1 MNQVVSQARLFRAL
15 ALRPRLLIG
24 FVPLFMFTTLAT
36 IVASGTTF
44 WAQIVL
50 VALMMWVIR
59 PAWVDYQALSL
70 GSLTWRRHRR
80 WLGAIA
86 LTFTLLVALLLRR
99 LTPAG
104 DDTALIY
111 PVLMAVSLLTVVDS
125 PVRGIDKRQRPE
137 RGLGRF
143 LPVDPV
149 NQIIRAPQLTMWT
162 TLWAAALVYLLIR
175 WALED
180 YMGGDTD
187 HFTGF
192 IFLAMYLPIVLL
204 TQRPLRSSLRQWVA
218 IGGTRRRWARETWA
232 VGGVNVVLGAVGAA
246 VMLSRGGSARDG
258 AMLFAVLMLFL
269 VGSVILEL
277 VDARTIGFLALP
289 LVVIVAVLVA
299 HGFGAP
305 SVLVTAG
312 ALASY
317 AVFGWSVHRAAARV
331 AVFNHGMTG
340 ARERSLSA

>member
-36 IVASGTTF
+36 IVASGATF

-70 GSLTWRRHRR
+70 GSVTWRRHRR

-86 LTFTLLVALLLRR
+86 LTSTLLLALLLRT

-104 DDTALIY
+104 DDTAYIY
-111 PVLMAVSLLTVVDS
+111 PVLVAVSLLTVLDS
-125 PVRGIDKRQRPE
+125 PVGGVDKRQRAE

-162 TLWAAALVYLLIR
+162 TLWVAALAYLLIR
-175 WALED
+175 WGLEA

-187 HFTGF
+187 HVSGF
-192 IFLAMYLPIVLL
+192 IFLAVYLPIVLL

-218 IGGTRRRWARETWA
+218 IGGTRRRWAHETWA

-246 VMLSRGGSARDG
+246 VMLSRGGSAHDG
-258 AMLFAVLMLFL
+258 AMLVAVIMLFL

-289 LVVIVAVLVA
+289 LVVILAVLAA

-305 SVLVTAG
+305 AVLVTAG

-317 AVFGWSVHRAAARV
+317 AVLGWSVHRAAARV
-331 AVFNHGMTG
+331 AVFNHGVTE
-340 ARERSLSA
+340 ARERPLSA

>member
-36 IVASGTTF
+36 IVASGATF

-50 VALMMWVIR
+50 VALMMGVIR

-70 GSLTWRRHRR
+70 GSVTWRRHRR
-80 WLGAIA
+80 WLGAFA
-86 LTFTLLVALLLRR
+86 LTFTLLVALLLRT

-111 PVLMAVSLLTVVDS
+111 PALVAVSLPIVVDS
-125 PVRGIDKRQRPE
+125 PVRGIDKRQRAE

-162 TLWAAALVYLLIR
+162 TLWVAALAYLLIR
-175 WALED
+175 WGLEA

-187 HFTGF
+187 HVSGF
-192 IFLAMYLPIVLL
+192 IFLAVYLPIVLL

-218 IGGTRRRWARETWA
+218 IGGTRRRWAHETWA

-246 VMLSRGGSARDG
+246 VMLSRGGSAHDG
-258 AMLFAVLMLFL
+258 AMLVAVIMLFL

-289 LVVIVAVLVA
+289 LVVILAVLAA

-305 SVLVTAG
+305 AVLVTAG

-317 AVFGWSVHRAAARV
+317 AVLGWSVHRAAARV
-331 AVFNHGMTG
+331 AVFNHGVSG
-340 ARERSLSA
+340 WLGLGSVH

>member
-36 IVASGTTF
+36 IVASGATF

-50 VALMMWVIR
+50 VALMMGVIR

-70 GSLTWRRHRR
+70 GSAMWRRHRR
-80 WLGAIA
+80 GLAMIA
-86 LTFTLLVALLLRR
+86 LVFSLLVTLLWRT
-99 LTPAG
+99 LTPTG
-104 DDTALIY
+104 DDTAYIY
-111 PVLMAVSLLTVVDS
+111 PALVAVSLLIVVDS
-125 PVRGIDKRQRPE
+125 PVRGIDKRQRAE
-137 RGLGRF
+137 RGLGRI

-162 TLWAAALVYLLIR
+162 TLWVAALAYLLIR
-175 WALED
+175 WGLEA

-187 HFTGF
+187 HVSGF
-192 IFLAMYLPIVLL
+192 IFLAVYLPIVLL

-218 IGGTRRRWARETWA
+218 IGGTRGRWVRETWA
-232 VGGVNVVLGAVGAA
+232 VGGVNVVLGAVAA
-246 VMLSRGGSARDG
+246 GVMLSRGGSARDG
-258 AMLFAVLMLFL
+258 AMLFAVIMLFL

-305 SVLVTAG
+305 AVLVTAG

-317 AVFGWSVHRAAARV
+317 AVLGWSVHRAAARV
-331 AVFNHGMTG
+331 AVFNHGVTG
-340 ARERSLSA
+340 ARERPLSA

>member
-36 IVASGTTF
+36 IVASGATF

-70 GSLTWRRHRR
+70 GSVTWRRHRR
-80 WLGAIA
+80 WLGAFA
-86 LTFTLLVALLLRR
+86 LTFTLLVALLLRT

-111 PVLMAVSLLTVVDS
+111 PALVAVSLPIVVDS
-125 PVRGIDKRQRPE
+125 PVRGIDKRRRAE

-162 TLWAAALVYLLIR
+162 TLWVAALAYLLIR
-175 WALED
+175 WGLEA

-187 HFTGF
+187 HVSGF
-192 IFLAMYLPIVLL
+192 IFLAVYLPIVLL
-204 TQRPLRSSLRQWVA
+204 TQRSLRSSLRQWVA
-218 IGGTRRRWARETWA
+218 IGGTRGRWARETWA

-246 VMLSRGGSARDG
+246 VMLSRGCSARDG
-258 AMLFAVLMLFL
+258 AMLFAVIVLFL

-299 HGFGAP
+299 HGFEAP
-305 SVLVTAG
+305 AVLVTAG

-317 AVFGWSVHRAAARV
+317 AVLEWSVHRAAARV
-331 AVFNHGMTG
+331 AVFNHGVTG
-340 ARERSLSA
+340 ARERPLSA

>member
-15 ALRPRLLIG
+15 ALRPRLLTG

-36 IVASGTTF
+36 IVASGATF

-70 GSLTWRRHRR
+70 GSVTWRRHRR

-86 LTFTLLVALLLRR
+86 LTFALLVALLLRT

-111 PVLMAVSLLTVVDS
+111 PVLVAVSLLIVVDS
-125 PVRGIDKRQRPE
+125 PVRGIDKRQRAE

-162 TLWAAALVYLLIR
+162 TLWVAALVYLLIR
-175 WALED
+175 WGLEA

-187 HFTGF
+187 HVTGF
-192 IFLAMYLPIVLL
+192 IFLAVYLPIVLL

-218 IGGTRRRWARETWA
+218 IGGTRGRWARETWA

-258 AMLFAVLMLFL
+258 AMLFAVIVLFL

-277 VDARTIGFLALP
+277 VDVRTIGFHALP
-289 LVVIVAVLVA
+289 LVAIVAVLVA

-305 SVLVTAG
+305 AVLVTVG

-317 AVFGWSVHRAAARV
+317 AGLGWSVHHAAARV
-331 AVFNHGMTG
+331 SVFTHGVTG
-340 ARERSLSA
+340 ARERPLSA

>member
-15 ALRPRLLIG
+15 VLRPRLLIG

-36 IVASGTTF
+36 IVASGATF

-70 GSLTWRRHRR
+70 GSVTWRRHRR

-86 LTFTLLVALLLRR
+86 LTSTLLVALLLRT

-111 PVLMAVSLLTVVDS
+111 PVLVAVSLLIVVDS
-125 PVRGIDKRQRPE
+125 PVRGIDKRQRAE

-162 TLWAAALVYLLIR
+162 TLWVAALAYLLIR
-175 WALED
+175 WGLEA
-180 YMGGDTD
+180 YLGGDTD
-187 HFTGF
+187 HVSGF
-192 IFLAMYLPIVLL
+192 IFLAVYLPIVLL

-218 IGGTRRRWARETWA
+218 IGGTRGRWVRETWA
-232 VGGVNVVLGAVGAA
+232 VGGVNVVLGAVAA
-246 VMLSRGGSARDG
+246 GVMLSRGGSARDG
-258 AMLFAVLMLFL
+258 AMLFAVIVLFL

-305 SVLVTAG
+305 AVLVTAG

-317 AVFGWSVHRAAARV
+317 AVLGWSVHRAAARV
-331 AVFNHGMTG
+331 AVFNHGVTG
-340 ARERSLSA
+340 ARERPLSA

>member
-36 IVASGTTF
+36 IVASGATF

-70 GSLTWRRHRR
+70 GSVTWRRHRR

-86 LTFTLLVALLLRR
+86 LTSTLLVALLLRT

-111 PVLMAVSLLTVVDS
+111 PVLVAVSLLIVVDS
-125 PVRGIDKRQRPE
+125 PVRGIDKRQRAE

-162 TLWAAALVYLLIR
+162 TLWVAALAYLLIR
-175 WALED
+175 WGLEA

-187 HFTGF
+187 HVSGF
-192 IFLAMYLPIVLL
+192 IFLAVYLPLVLL

-218 IGGTRRRWARETWA
+218 IGGTRGRWVRETWA
-232 VGGVNVVLGAVGAA
+232 VGGVNVVLGAVAA
-246 VMLSRGGSARDG
+246 GVMLSRGGSARDG
-258 AMLFAVLMLFL
+258 AMLFAVIMLFL

-289 LVVIVAVLVA
+289 LAVIVAVLVA

-305 SVLVTAG
+305 AVLVTAG

-317 AVFGWSVHRAAARV
+317 AVLGWSVHRAAARV
-331 AVFNHGMTG
+331 AVFNHGVSG
-340 ARERSLSA
+340 WLGLGSVH

>member
-36 IVASGTTF
+36 IVASGATF

-70 GSLTWRRHRR
+70 GSVTWRRHRR

-86 LTFTLLVALLLRR
+86 LTSTLLVALLLRT

-111 PVLMAVSLLTVVDS
+111 PVLVAVSLLIVVES
-125 PVRGIDKRQRPE
+125 PVRGIDKRQRAE

-162 TLWAAALVYLLIR
+162 TLWVAALAYLLIR
-175 WALED
+175 WGLEA

-187 HFTGF
+187 HVSGF
-192 IFLAMYLPIVLL
+192 IFLAVYLPIVLL

-218 IGGTRRRWARETWA
+218 IGGTRGRWARDTWA

-258 AMLFAVLMLFL
+258 AMLFAVIVLFL

-289 LVVIVAVLVA
+289 LVVTVAALVA

-305 SVLVTAG
+305 AVLVTAG

-317 AVFGWSVHRAAARV
+317 AVLGWSVHRAAARV
-331 AVFNHGMTG
+331 AVFNHGVTG

>member
-36 IVASGTTF
+36 IVASGATF

-50 VALMMWVIR
+50 VALMMGVIR

-70 GSLTWRRHRR
+70 GSVTWRRHRR

-86 LTFTLLVALLLRR
+86 LTSTLLVALLLRT

-111 PVLMAVSLLTVVDS
+111 PVLVAVSLLIVVDS
-125 PVRGIDKRQRPE
+125 PVRGIDKRQRAE

-162 TLWAAALVYLLIR
+162 TLWVAALAYLLIR
-175 WALED
+175 WGLET

-187 HFTGF
+187 HVSGF
-192 IFLAMYLPIVLL
+192 IFLAVYLPIVLL

-218 IGGTRRRWARETWA
+218 IGGTRRRWARETWT

-258 AMLFAVLMLFL
+258 AMLFAVIVLFL

-289 LVVIVAVLVA
+289 LVVILAVLAA

-305 SVLVTAG
+305 AVLVTAG

-317 AVFGWSVHRAAARV
+317 AVLGWSVHRAAARV
-331 AVFNHGMTG
+331 AVFNTG
-340 ARERSLSA
+340 GPGPGNVL